1 MSKIMSKIQSIK
13 SMFGIGSRSRS
24 LLLSLLAVMMLFL
37 ASCGNAPQ
45 AQAPTYT
52 PDLVQRLESYASD
65 IQGMRDRMGE
75 LKELIQAQDWVYVDN
90 FIHGPLGTLRQD
102 MTLFNRNLL
111 PQDQPQGR
119 ELAREVFRHLEAISL
134 AAETSDYK
142 TAVRNYQET
151 VADLDAFLELLPDAT
166 ANPNS

>member
-1 MSKIMSKIQSIK
+1 MSKIMSKMQSIK

-65 IQGMRDRMGE
+65 IQGMRDRME
-75 LKELIQAQDWVYVDN
+75 DLDQLIQAQDWNNVDTL
-90 FIHGPLGTLRQD
+90 IHGPLGSLRQD

-111 PQDQPQGR
+111 PNDQPRGR
-119 ELAREVFRHLEAISL
+119 ELAREVFRHLEEL
-134 AAETSDYK
+134 NTAAQAGDSAKAAKQYREALSDL
-142 TAVRNYQET
+142 N
-151 VADLDAFLELLPDAT
+151 AFLGLVPKLPSA
-166 ANPNS
+166 S